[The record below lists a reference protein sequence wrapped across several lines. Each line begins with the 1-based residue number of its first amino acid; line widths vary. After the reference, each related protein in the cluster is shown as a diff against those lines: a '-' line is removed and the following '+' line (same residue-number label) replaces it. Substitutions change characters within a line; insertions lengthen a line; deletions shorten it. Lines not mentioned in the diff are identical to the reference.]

1 MNLGYARGYQLA
13 QQLDMLEDYPVDEL
27 FSDEHQE
34 AEALTSS
41 ASEFQALLNFAQPG
55 DNLVISSWEVVSRD
69 YRELLSC
76 LDKLEELEINLDVLN
91 LPPLTIEEWRQIFL
105 WSLRNDRMLHPFLV
119 RAGKERDRSKDAYS
133 LFSKEPEARK
143 LYREIIW
150 LLVEKQTIRQV
161 SKQKRV
167 PLETVYRIQQEL
179 KQIQLAI
186 VLVVCF
192 LLAIFSIKLAE
203 SYFDQLWIQITIC
216 VAVTLVILWNVLVD
230 TEEPEIKGKPA
241 VKEKKVSKT

>member
-1 MNLGYARGYQLA
+1 MNLGYARGFQIT

-27 FSDEHQE
+27 FTDGHQE
-34 AEALTSS
+34 TEALNSPT
-41 ASEFQALLNFAQPG
+41 SEFQALLNFAQPG
-55 DNLVISSWEVVSRD
+55 DQLVITSWEVVSRD
-69 YRELLSC
+69 YRQLLVC
-76 LDKLEELEINLDVLN
+76 LDKFEELEIDLDVLN
-91 LPPLTIEEWRQIFL
+91 LPPLTIAEWRQIFL

-150 LLVEKQTIRQV
+150 LLVEKQSIRQV

-216 VAVTLVILWNVLVD
+216 VVVTLVILWNVLID
-230 TEEPEIKGKPA
+230 IEEPDLKGKPA
-241 VKEKKVSKT
+241 AKEKKIPKT